1 MKLIVGLGNPGPR
14 YESTRHNVGFRVA
27 DELAG
32 RWKVD
37 LGREQFHG
45 WAGSAVVGEERVL
58 LLKPTTF
65 MNRSG
70 QAVQAAGRF
79 HRLEPADLLV
89 ISDDFALP
97 LGRLRM
103 RARGSAGSHNGLS
116 DIVNRLG
123 SEEFARLR
131 IGIGGPVGDPARYVL
146 ERFADAEEPI
156 VRQVVLRAADAV
168 ECWLARGVEAAMN
181 EYNGLPDV
189 GESEPTS

>member
-1 MKLIVGLGNPGPR
+1 VN
-14 YESTRHNVGFRVA
+14 
-27 DELAG
+27 
-32 RWKVD
+32 

-45 WAGSAVVGEERVL
+45 WAGSGIVGAERVL

-70 QAVQAAGRF
+70 QAVLAAGRF
-79 HRLEPADLLV
+79 HRLESADLLV

-97 LGRLRM
+97 LGRLRL

-123 SEEFARLR
+123 TEDFARLR

-146 ERFADAEEPI
+146 DCFAEAEEPI
-156 VRQVVLRAADAV
+156 MRLVVHRAADAV
-168 ECWLARGVEAAMN
+168 ESWLARGVEAAMN
-181 EYNGLPDV
+181 EYNGLPDL
-189 GESEPTS
+189 GEPEPTS